1 MAGVMTAAVEA
12 PAGAAKPVPPPRSR
26 PLNIAAWAGAALT
39 VAVTAAVVA
48 NAVRHLAAGSVIVLA
63 VAAVAAV
70 LVGVP
75 AWKGLRGSAASA
87 RALSG
92 GRITDARRDA
102 AASRESSWTALGVT
116 GFCLCL
122 VALVF
127 FLTVSDGVVRETF
140 LRWDLMRTSFAETG
154 KALWYNVLIALVAEA
169 LVLVL
174 GLLLALARLAPG
186 RGGRPLR
193 LLAVA
198 YIDLFRGLPA
208 IVVIYLV
215 GFGVPLAGIPVISDA
230 PPVVYAIVALT
241 LTYSAYNAE
250 LYRSA
255 IESIHPSQES
265 AALSL
270 GLSRAHTLR
279 YVILPQA
286 VRRIVPPLLGA
297 FVALQKDTALVN
309 VVGIIDAFA
318 QAKIYSANYYNLSSV
333 TVVCLLFVVITIPQ
347 TRFVDYLLA
356 RGGRKPS

>member
-1 MAGVMTAAVEA
+1 MTASVEI
-12 PAGAAKPVPPPRSR
+12 PVGAKAPVPPPRSR
-26 PLNIAAWAGAALT
+26 PLNIAAWTGAALT
-39 VAVTAAVVA
+39 VAATVAVTAGAVHRLETGSVVVLAAAVVA
-48 NAVRHLAAGSVIVLA
+48 VVV
-63 VAAVAAV
+63 
-70 LVGVP
+70 VGIP
-75 AWKGLRGSAASA
+75 AWQGLRGSAAA
-87 RALSG
+87 AKALSG
-92 GRITDARRDA
+92 GRISEARKA
-102 AASRESSWTALGVT
+102 AAGSRDSSWTALGVA

-122 VALVF
+122 LALVF

-140 LRWDLMRTSFAETG
+140 LRWDLMRTSFAETA
-154 KALWYNVLIALVAEA
+154 KALWYNVLIAVVAEA

-186 RGGRPLR
+186 KGGRPLR

-215 GFGVPLAGIPVISDA
+215 AFGIPLAGIPVLSDA

-356 RGGRKPS
+356 RGGRKSS